1 MNWFVKIKQWQ
12 QFTGKQKVL
21 ATSDRDFVE
30 SIRAHPLGGVP
41 TFMGIDYQ
49 VPLRFDFSLMY
60 YGSDNLYYQTIC
72 F

>member
-21 ATSDRDFVE
+21 ATNDHDFVE
-30 SIRAHPLGGVP
+30 SIRAHPLSGVP

-49 VPLRFDFSLMY
+49 APLRFDFSLMY
-60 YGSDNLYYQTIC
+60 FGSDNFYYQTIC